1 MQEYYP
7 DRIRDQRISKIDEFF
22 KIHNI
27 SYNQKQWPNKITT
40 ESKNTKNE
48 NKIDTTKTKIPSKFS
63 LILMALKEIA
73 KKSLK

>member
-1 MQEYYP
+1 MNFLKF
-7 DRIRDQRISKIDEFF
+7 ITFLIIK
-22 KIHNI
+22 
-27 SYNQKQWPNKITT
+27 KQWPNKITT

-48 NKIDTTKTKIPSKFS
+48 NKTDTTKTKIPSKFS